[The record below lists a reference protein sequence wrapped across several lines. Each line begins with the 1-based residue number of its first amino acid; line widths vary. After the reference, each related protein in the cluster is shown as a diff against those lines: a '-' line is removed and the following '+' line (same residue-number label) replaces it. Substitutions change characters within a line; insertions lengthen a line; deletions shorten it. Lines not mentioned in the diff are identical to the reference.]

1 MDFHDAMLEV
11 EEQQDERRW
20 FQCFECAR
28 CLEELACQQERG
40 ELMRPLVERLL
51 DEVQLG
57 WEQEWAKA
65 K

>member
-11 EEQQDERRW
+11 QEQQDERRW
-20 FQCFECAR
+20 FQCFECDR
-28 CLEELACQQERG
+28 CLEELAYQQERG